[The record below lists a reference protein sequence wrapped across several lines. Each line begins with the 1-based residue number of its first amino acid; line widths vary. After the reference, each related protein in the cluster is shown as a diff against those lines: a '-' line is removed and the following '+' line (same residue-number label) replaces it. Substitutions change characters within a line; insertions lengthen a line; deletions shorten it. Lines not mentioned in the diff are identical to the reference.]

1 MHWKVPDA
9 KIKASQS
16 RMSSPLEPEKVEAI
30 VKRSEVNRKSSMQR
44 NPSVLSLKL
53 AKQVVHVLAVIPAD
67 AGIQM
72 LGKSWI
78 PGRASVRQLA
88 RNDDRIAG
96 ED

>member
-1 MHWKVPDA
+1 
-9 KIKASQS
+9 
-16 RMSSPLEPEKVEAI
+16 LEPEKVEAI

-67 AGIQM
+67 AGNPDALKI
-72 LGKSWI
+72 LDSGS
-78 PGRASVRQLA
+78 PPAFAGVA

-96 ED
+96 